1 MRINLLMKLQRKSF
15 QQFQLI
21 SYNVES
27 HQILVNKTFDLKTLR
42 LEDLIMVLGPKELL
56 QLVKKI
62 KLVEGLSERE
72 LTNPE
77 GAGFD
82 LRLGEVYK
90 ISGKAFLGET
100 HRQTPDISSV
110 AKYEEAQEV
119 RHSGKRGTSAS
130 RISKKK
136 DPGQARMTASQ
147 SIKIKPG
154 DFFLVKTIEKI
165 NLPINL
171 SAVILPR
178 TTTFRSG
185 LFLRTGPIQPG
196 YSGELTFGL
205 KNEGPITVEVEMGA
219 RFVHVIFHEIKGEG
233 SKYRGQWQGGRVS
246 ATKREK
252 QV

>member
-1 MRINLLMKLQRKSF
+1 MIVSPR
-15 QQFQLI
+15 
-21 SYNVES
+21 
-27 HQILVNKTFDLKTLR
+27 
-42 LEDLIMVLGPKELL
+42 ELL
-56 QLVKKI
+56 KLVKKQ

-100 HRQTPDISSV
+100 HRQTADITLV
-110 AKYEEAQEV
+110 AVY
-119 RHSGKRGTSAS
+119 GKH
-130 RISKKK
+130 K
-136 DPGQARMTASQ
+136 

-154 DFFLVKTIEKI
+154 DFFLAKTIEKI

-185 LFLRTGPIQPG
+185 LFLRTGPVQPG
-196 YSGELTFGL
+196 YKGELTFGL
-205 KNEGPITVEVEMGA
+205 KNEGPITVEIEMGA
-219 RFVHVIFHEIKGEG
+219 RFAHVIFHEIKGVG

-246 ATKREK
+246 ATKKEK

>member
-1 MRINLLMKLQRKSF
+1 MI
-15 QQFQLI
+15 I
-21 SYNVES
+21 
-27 HQILVNKTFDLKTLR
+27 
-42 LEDLIMVLGPKELL
+42 GPKQLL
-56 QLVKKI
+56 KLVKSK

-90 ISGKAFLGET
+90 ISGKAFLGEV
-100 HRQTPDISSV
+100 HRQTPDIESV
-110 AKYEEAQEV
+110 AV
-119 RHSGKRGTSAS
+119 FGKH
-130 RISKKK
+130 K
-136 DPGQARMTASQ
+136 

-154 DFFLVKTIEKI
+154 DFFLVKTVEKI

-185 LFLRTGPIQPG
+185 LFLRTGPVQPG
-196 YSGELTFGL
+196 YQGELTFGL
-205 KNEGPITVEVEMGA
+205 KNEGPITVEIEMGA
-219 RFVHVIFHEIKGEG
+219 RFAHVLFHEIKGVG

>member
-1 MRINLLMKLQRKSF
+1 MI
-15 QQFQLI
+15 
-21 SYNVES
+21 
-27 HQILVNKTFDLKTLR
+27 
-42 LEDLIMVLGPKELL
+42 LGPNKLL
-56 QLVKKI
+56 KLVKTK

-100 HRQTPDISSV
+100 HRQTADIKLV
-110 AKYEEAQEV
+110 KKY
-119 RHSGKRGTSAS
+119 GKD
-130 RISKKK
+130 K
-136 DPGQARMTASQ
+136 

-196 YSGELTFGL
+196 YEGELTFGL
-205 KNEGPITVEVEMGA
+205 KNEGPIVVEIEMGA
-219 RFVHVIFHEIKGEG
+219 RIAHVLFHEIKGVG

-246 ATKREK
+246 ATKKEK

>member
-1 MRINLLMKLQRKSF
+1 MI
-15 QQFQLI
+15 I
-21 SYNVES
+21 S
-27 HQILVNKTFDLKTLR
+27 
-42 LEDLIMVLGPKELL
+42 PKKLL
-56 QLVKKI
+56 QLVKSK

-100 HRQTPDISSV
+100 HRQTPDIESV
-110 AKYEEAQEV
+110 AV
-119 RHSGKRGTSAS
+119 FGKH
-130 RISKKK
+130 K
-136 DPGQARMTASQ
+136 

-154 DFFLVKTIEKI
+154 DFFLVKTVEKI

-185 LFLRTGPIQPG
+185 LFLRTGPVQPG
-196 YSGELTFGL
+196 YEGELTFGL
-205 KNEGPITVEVEMGA
+205 KNEGPITVEIEMGA
-219 RFVHVIFHEIKGEG
+219 RFAHVLFHEIKGVG